1 MENFQQASLTNLNFT
16 RNQATTYGRPL
27 QQQTA
32 HGGAV
37 YVKSVGSG
45 GLQLLS
51 STFHQQSV
59 SSRSATGAIGT
70 LFLTGL
76 SSAVQALVRSCMFTS
91 NMATVRTSQKYVQRR
106 ASHDRGLEE
115 ISLSSGTF

>member
-1 MENFQQASLTNLNFT
+1 MENFQQASMTNLNFT
-16 RNQATTYGRPL
+16 RNQAATYGRPL

-37 YVKSVGSG
+37 YVKGMGSG
-45 GLQLLS
+45 GVQFLS

-70 LFLTGL
+70 LFLTDL
-76 SSAVQALVRSCMFTS
+76 CPTAQALVRSCTFTS
-91 NMATVRTSQKYVQRR
+91 NVAGKVCAIYVQSR
-106 ASHDRGLEE
+106 AGHDQGPRVR
-115 ISLSSGTF
+115 SLRNFQCT